1 MLGVQFARPENL
13 HNCPGRGGAQKPAEP
28 LQERARGSKM
38 PEMRNEP
45 STLPRCEARPT
56 PVCRPAPAP
65 EDRGYP
71 PGAPLEPGTR
81 RKKLGENRAPEEHK
95 DQSGHNGLPLLKRLL
110 GPSFPR
116 LPPSGHFTGPGVKP
130 GRAPCPQP
138 PPVLSLGTPAALPHS
153 SIAPGRH
160 PLLHH
165 LRAWLVYAAPCFLS
179 ILSLSAQRSGGKAQ
193 TKKPPPRNFPAMR
206 PCTKSSKTLMNP
218 LLLLQPRTHG
228 LEPSGSNVP
237 YARLYGAVGWGG

>member
-1 MLGVQFARPENL
+1 MPGPRTYTTVLGGEGRRSPQNLSRNGPGVQRCRKCETSPPPYPDAK
-13 HNCPGRGGAQKPAEP
+13 PGL
-28 LQERARGSKM
+28 LQSVAPHR
-38 PEMRNEP
+38 
-45 STLPRCEARPT
+45 LPRIAAILRAH
-56 PVCRPAPAP
+56 RWSP
-65 EDRGYP
+65 E
-71 PGAPLEPGTR
+71 LEERSSGKTEPR
-81 RKKLGENRAPEEHK
+81 RSIRIRA
-95 DQSGHNGLPLLKRLL
+95 GHNGLPLLKRLL